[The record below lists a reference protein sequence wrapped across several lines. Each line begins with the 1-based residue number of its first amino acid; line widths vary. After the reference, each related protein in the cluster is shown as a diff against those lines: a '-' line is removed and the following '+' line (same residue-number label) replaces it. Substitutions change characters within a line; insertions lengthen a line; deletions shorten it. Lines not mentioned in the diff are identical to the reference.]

1 MPITETDILIMVVNE
16 SMTQKQLAFS
26 IKKKSSKKKKSVLLN
41 LLESMC
47 LKTQNLQSQKVPQKL
62 GHLLFWQ
69 LFKLGGREIELETAL
84 RISDTF

>member
-1 MPITETDILIMVVNE
+1 MPITETNILIMVADK

-26 IKKKSSKKKKSVLLN
+26 ITKKKFSALLN
-41 LLESMC
+41 LLESMY

-69 LFKLGGREIELETAL
+69 LFKLGERENWSLQL
-84 RISDTF
+84 H

>member
-1 MPITETDILIMVVNE
+1 MPITETDILIMVVDE

-26 IKKKSSKKKKSVLLN
+26 IKKNLQKKNSVLLN

>member
-1 MPITETDILIMVVNE
+1 MPITETDILIMVVDE

-26 IKKKSSKKKKSVLLN
+26 IKKKSSKKNSVLLN

>member
-1 MPITETDILIMVVNE
+1 MVVDE

-26 IKKKSSKKKKSVLLN
+26 IKKIFKKNSVLLN

-47 LKTQNLQSQKVPQKL
+47 LKTQNLQSQRVPQKL

>member
-1 MPITETDILIMVVNE
+1 MVVDE

-26 IKKKSSKKKKSVLLN
+26 IKKKIFKKNSVLLN

>member
-1 MPITETDILIMVVNE
+1 MVVDE
-16 SMTQKQLAFS
+16 STTQKQLAFS
-26 IKKKSSKKKKSVLLN
+26 IKKIFKKNSVLFN

>member
-26 IKKKSSKKKKSVLLN
+26 IKKKSSKKKSVLLN